1 MINKEYRSKK
11 TLKLTQL
18 SDLTDKA
25 KQEFYIVVAST
36 QSCTVCQHTK
46 GMLTRMTKDTVIE
59 FDEIDI
65 DEVPSFRGEHLVFT
79 VPTVLIFSE
88 GKEIFRTSR
97 YIEYGQI
104 DKLIHRFLD

>member
-1 MINKEYRSKK
+1 M
-11 TLKLTQL
+11 KLTQL
-18 SDLTDKA
+18 SDLTTKA
-25 KQEFYIVVAST
+25 NQEFYIVIAST
-36 QSCTVCQHTK
+36 QTCTICQHTK
-46 GMLTRMTKDTVIE
+46 GMLDRMTKHTDIE

-65 DEVPSFRGEHLVFT
+65 DEVPSFRGKHLVFT
-79 VPTVLIFSE
+79 VPTVLIFSL